1 MPWPFSQ
8 KSASVLNGEMVE
20 SSASPHTRFAFR
32 LFREL
37 SRGDNLSNVFFSP
50 SSVMLCLALVREL
63 ASGETREDMAKALE
77 ISGLDLAGIEREI
90 ASLKLGFE
98 PRTDAQVAVAN
109 ALFLGRHAEV
119 GAALKAQ
126 LHARY
131 DAEFS
136 KLDFAS
142 SEAIATINAW
152 VNDKTRGKIREIVK
166 EISALAALA
175 AVNAVYF
182 KSLWLKP
189 FERELTQDRPFRTAS
204 GTKKV
209 RMMSQGGS
217 YRYFED
223 REVQVAA
230 LPYRGGISMYIV
242 LPVPKADLT
251 EFRQN
256 LDSGLWESW
265 TARSKSMPGMIQ
277 LPQFRVDYESTLKAA
292 LCALGMERAFDQ
304 DRAQFEHIQTN
315 LPPVWLDQVTHRAVA
330 EVNEEGTEAAAV
342 TITHTLAAAAWPP
355 RPPRQ
360 FQMIVD
366 HPFLAV
372 ILDETRKVILFMGWI
387 ADPHQLM

>member
-1 MPWPFSQ
+1 MPWPFSW
-8 KSASVLNGEMVE
+8 KSAAVLNGEMVE
-20 SSASPHTRFAFR
+20 SSASPHSRFAFR

-37 SRGDNLSNVFFSP
+37 SRGDNNANVFFSP
-50 SSVMLCLALVREL
+50 SSVMLCLMLVREL
-63 ASGETREDMAKALE
+63 ASGETRAAMAKTLE

-98 PRTDAQVAVAN
+98 PRADAELAVAN

-131 DAEFS
+131 DAELT

-142 SEAIATINAW
+142 PEAIATINAW
-152 VNDKTRGKIREIVK
+152 VNDKTRRKIREIVK

-189 FERELTQDRPFRTAS
+189 FQRELTQDRPFRTAF

-209 RMMSQGGS
+209 RMMSQGDS

-242 LPVPKADLT
+242 LPATKADPRGFQHSL
-251 EFRQN
+251 N
-256 LDSGLWESW
+256 SGLWESW
-265 TARSKSMPGMIQ
+265 IARSHSMPGMIQ
-277 LPQFRVDYESTLKAA
+277 LPQFRVDYEAELKGA
-292 LCALGMERAFDQ
+292 LCALGMERVFDQ
-304 DRAQFEHIQTN
+304 NRAQFEHVQTD
-315 LPPVWLDQVTHRAVA
+315 LPPVWLDRVTHRAVA
-330 EVNEEGTEAAAV
+330 EVNEEGTEAAAA
-342 TITHTLAAAAWPP
+342 TIAHMVFASAMRS
-355 RPPRQ
+355 RPPKQ

-372 ILDETRKVILFMGWI
+372 IRDETRKVILFMGWI
-387 ADPHQLM
+387 ASPQ